1 MTDEDD
7 GVPGQL
13 HQGDGDLLLYDFF
26 KHLTSLALL
35 TLGGVLIVLKDV
47 DPKDVKPIMVIID
60 IAVVSLSGILAF
72 SGSSEI
78 VKARYTGVA
87 PGRSLEFLR
96 RAAPGTLSASNSPWA
111 SRVDRGTL
119 KQAQGDVSAR

>member
-7 GVPGQL
+7 GPPGRAPQS
-13 HQGDGDLLLYDFF
+13 DGDLLLYDFF

-72 SGSSEI
+72 SGTSEI
-78 VKARYTGVA
+78 AKARYTGGV
-87 PGRSLEFLR
+87 PGRSIEFLR
-96 RAAPGTLSASNSPWA
+96 RATPATLSVGVGMFLALF
-111 SRVDRGTL
+111 VDSL
-119 KQAQGDVSAR
+119 S

>member
-7 GVPGQL
+7 KLPGQGRD
-13 HQGDGDLLLYDFF
+13 QDGDLLLYDFF

-35 TLGGVLIVLKDV
+35 TLGGILVVIQDV
-47 DPKDVKPIMVIID
+47 DPKDVKPVMVIID

-78 VKARYTGVA
+78 ARARYTGVPA
-87 PGRSLEFLR
+87 AASLEFLR
-96 RAAPGTLSASNSPWA
+96 KAAPATLTVGVGMFLAMF
-111 SRVDRGTL
+111 VDSL
-119 KQAQGDVSAR
+119 S

>member
-7 GVPGQL
+7 KLPSGASGQ
-13 HQGDGDLLLYDFF
+13 DGDLLLYDFF

-35 TLGGVLIVLKDV
+35 TLGGVLVVIQDV

-60 IAVVSLSGILAF
+60 IAVISLSGILAF

-78 VKARYTGVA
+78 ARARFTGA
-87 PGRSLEFLR
+87 PAAPSLEFLR
-96 RAAPGTLSASNSPWA
+96 KAAPITLTVGVGMFLAMF
-111 SRVDRGTL
+111 VDSL
-119 KQAQGDVSAR
+119 S

>member
-1 MTDEDD
+1 VTDEDD
-7 GVPGQL
+7 KLSDPSREQ
-13 HQGDGDLLLYDFF
+13 DGDLLLYDFF

-72 SGSSEI
+72 SGTSEI
-78 VKARYTGVA
+78 ARARYTGTA

-96 RAAPGTLSASNSPWA
+96 RAAPGTLSIGVGMFLAMF
-111 SRVDRGTL
+111 VDSL
-119 KQAQGDVSAR
+119 S

>member
-7 GVPGQL
+7 GLPTQPD
-13 HQGDGDLLLYDFF
+13 QRDGDLLLYDFF

-47 DPKDVKPIMVIID
+47 DPKDVKPIMVIVD

-72 SGSSEI
+72 SGTSEI
-78 VKARYTGVA
+78 AKARYTGTA
-87 PGRSLEFLR
+87 PARSIEFLR
-96 RAAPGTLSASNSPWA
+96 RAAPATLTVGVGMFLAMF
-111 SRVDRGTL
+111 VDSL
-119 KQAQGDVSAR
+119 S